1 MNTRR
6 LLLLLLVPIFRLNC
20 YSQNLI
26 ANGSFEDANTCT
38 ESDAECS
45 PEAWKTTS
53 PFLLVYG
60 GEKSNKSVGFTVF
73 NTSIPETRIY
83 MQIKLLCPLTKD
95 KLYRFSIKVKP
106 GGAQIESIGVLFSD
120 SILFYDRAELIKIKP
135 SIDLNISKAKRTKR
149 NRGDWNKIDVD
160 YRAKGNEKYLII
172 GSFQADSEQKRT
184 FFSPPKDFTN
194 YAYVVDDVELI
205 PIDKIDL
212 CPDYETT
219 REKLYSLNDRHP
231 LKRYNLFGD
240 DEYPIKETEKN
251 LDFDTIRIGSVFF
264 EFDSYKID
272 SVGKISLDSLFSNL
286 SKENIDFIKIHGHT
300 DSIGNKDYNLELSL
314 NRANAIKE
322 MLIAHGLTDWISETK
337 GFGDNFPIESN
348 ATEEGRKKN
357 RRVEVIIKYKNKSAA
372 NTDNK
377 GKLLVTIFA
386 NRSCT
391 QDRFVIGDKPG
402 PRH

>member
-6 LLLLLLVPIFRLNC
+6 LLLLFLIPIFGLNC

-26 ANGSFEDANTCT
+26 ANGLFEDANTCT

-53 PFLLVYG
+53 PFLLYYG
-60 GEKSNKSVGFTVF
+60 GDKSNKYVGFTIF
-73 NTSIPETRIY
+73 NTSIPETRMY
-83 MQIKLLCPLTKD
+83 LQIKLLCPLIKD

-120 SILFYDRAELIKIKP
+120 SILFYNKAVLIKIKP
-135 SIDLNISKAKRTKR
+135 SIDLNISLLKSTKR
-149 NRGDWNKIDVD
+149 NRDNWNNIDVD

-172 GSFQADSEQKRT
+172 GNFQADSEQKRT

-194 YAYVVDDVELI
+194 YSYAVDDVELI
-205 PIDKIDL
+205 PIDKIEL

-240 DEYPIKETEKN
+240 DERQIIEIEKN
-251 LDFDTIRIGSVFF
+251 LDCDTIRIGSVFF

-272 SVGKISLDSLFSNL
+272 SLGKISLDSLFSNL
-286 SKENIDFIKIHGHT
+286 IKENIDFIKIHGYT
-300 DSIGNKDYNLELSL
+300 DSIGNKDYNLDLSL

-322 MLIAHGLTDWISETK
+322 MLSAHDLTDYITETK
-337 GFGDNFPIESN
+337 GFGDTFPIESN
-348 ATEEGRKKN
+348 STEEGRKKN
-357 RRVEVIIKYKNKSAA
+357 RRVEVIIKYKNKSTI

-377 GKLLVTIFA
+377 V
-386 NRSCT
+386 N
-391 QDRFVIGDKPG
+391 
-402 PRH
+402 